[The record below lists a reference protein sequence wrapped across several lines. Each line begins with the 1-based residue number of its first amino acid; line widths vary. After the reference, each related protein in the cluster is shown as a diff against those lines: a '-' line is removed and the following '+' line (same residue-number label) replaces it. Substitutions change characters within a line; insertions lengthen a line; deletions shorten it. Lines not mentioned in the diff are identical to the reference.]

1 MSKTLLLVNVLGLTL
16 ALGGCPGKKKEVKD
30 SPPPAAAAADAGAQ
44 PPGMDPMAD
53 PTKDATATPA
63 KDPMADPGKDPMAD
77 PGKDPMADPGKDPMA
92 QAAPAFPIVAA
103 ASCAGR
109 GKQLTTGK
117 TATSFKRTG
126 DVVTRK
132 ETWAGGCP
140 KGPVFTLAYQPGP
153 KQLKVRLCYD
163 QSKDTCKAQQTAE
176 LSWDLGSAL
185 KSAGASK
192 LVWVD

>member
-1 MSKTLLLVNVLGLTL
+1 MSKSLLLVNVLGLAL
-16 ALGGCPGKKKEVKD
+16 ALGGCPDKKKEVKD
-30 SPPPAAAAADAGAQ
+30 SPPAAAADAGA
-44 PPGMDPMAD
+44 PAPGMDPRAD

-63 KDPMADPGKDPMAD
+63 KDPMAEPGKDPMAS
-77 PGKDPMADPGKDPMA
+77 AA
-92 QAAPAFPIVAA
+92 QSFPIVAA

-109 GKQLTTGK
+109 GKQLTTAK
-117 TATSFKRTG
+117 TAASFKRTG

-153 KQLKVRLCYD
+153 KQLEVRLCYD
-163 QSKDTCKAQQTAE
+163 PTKDTCKAQQTAE

-185 KSAGASK
+185 KAAGATK